1 MPDDFVILRAM
12 KSIAEINSLITCGDW
27 TQAAILLMNLSCS
40 KLEIENEALFNAMP
54 VQWKTRVLEYAAVI
68 IFLLKFGV
76 SYLPDYCLSYI
87 DFQTDFEA
95 FYGDDTEIGLKRKK
109 SSLMRQKSR
118 DRTGSK
124 GEEESKA
131 EVMTLGRGRKTKEL
145 IDAKKEAVYYE
156 QYNDDYYDEMDTY
169 KRNNDEHDG
178 YYDEEEEDDMRPL
191 IDHKV
196 MATSNV
202 EKPDPAML

>member
-1 MPDDFVILRAM
+1 
-12 KSIAEINSLITCGDW
+12 
-27 TQAAILLMNLSCS
+27 
-40 KLEIENEALFNAMP
+40 
-54 VQWKTRVLEYAAVI
+54 
-68 IFLLKFGV
+68 
-76 SYLPDYCLSYI
+76 
-87 DFQTDFEA
+87 
-95 FYGDDTEIGLKRKK
+95 
-109 SSLMRQKSR
+109 MRQKSR
-118 DRTGSK
+118 DRIGSK

-169 KRNNDEHDG
+169 KRNDDEHDG